1 MVIEN
6 YFVPKTMEEACF
18 LLSSHKAEAG
28 VVAGGT
34 DLVVRMKQGI
44 VLPRCIINIG
54 SIAGQDYINYDEKK
68 GLKIGAQASILSLST
83 SSVIRAKYGILA
95 QAAGELGTPQIR
107 RRATLA
113 GNLCNA
119 APSAE
124 TAPALIV
131 LGASLK
137 LVATGRERT
146 VPVEDF
152 FTGPGQTVLAPDEIV
167 AEIGVPD
174 LAPRSGGVY
183 LKHTVRKALDLAI
196 VGVAVLVT
204 MKGDIL
210 RDVKIALGAVA
221 PIPLRAKA
229 AEAVLKSRKI
239 DDSLLQQ
246 AGQAAADASRPID
259 DIRSS
264 AEYRRKMVKV
274 LTIRAIQQA
283 IGQVK

>member
-1 MVIEN
+1 M
-6 YFVPKTMEEACF
+6 
-18 LLSSHKAEAG
+18 
-28 VVAGGT
+28 
-34 DLVVRMKQGI
+34 
-44 VLPRCIINIG
+44 LPRYVINIG

-68 GLKIGAQASILSLST
+68 GLRIGGQASILSLAT
-83 SSVIRAKYGILA
+83 SPVIRAKYGILA
-95 QAAGELGTPQIR
+95 QAAGELGTPHIR

-152 FTGPGQTVLAPDEIV
+152 FIGPGQTVLAPDEIV

-196 VGVAVLVT
+196 VGVAVMVT
-204 MKGDIL
+204 MEGDSL

-221 PIPLRAKA
+221 PTPLRAKA
-229 AEAVLKSRKI
+229 AEAVLKGKKI
-239 DDSLLQQ
+239 NDSLLQQ

-283 IGQVK
+283 IEQVK

>member
-1 MVIEN
+1 MVMEK
-6 YFVPKTMEEACF
+6 YFVPKTMEEACS
-18 LLSSHKAEAG
+18 LLSSHKVEAA

-34 DLVVRMKQGI
+34 DLIVCMKKGI
-44 VLPRCIINIG
+44 ALPRYVISIG
-54 SIAGQDYINYDEKK
+54 SIAGQDYINYDERK
-68 GLKIGAQASILSLST
+68 GLRIGGQAPILSLAT
-83 SSVIRAKYGILA
+83 SPVIRAKYGVLA
-95 QAAGELGTPQIR
+95 QAAGELGTPHVR
-107 RRATLA
+107 RGATLA

-119 APSAE
+119 SPSAE

-137 LVATGRERT
+137 LVSTERERT
-146 VPVEDF
+146 VPLEDF
-152 FTGPGQTVLAPDEIV
+152 FVGPGQTVRAPDEIL
-167 AEIGVPD
+167 AEIRVPN

-196 VGVAVLVT
+196 VGVAVMVT
-204 MKGDIL
+204 MEGDSL
-210 RDVKIALGAVA
+210 HDVKIALGAVA
-221 PIPLRAKA
+221 PTPLRAKA
-229 AEAVLKSRKI
+229 AEAVLKGKKAT
-239 DDSLLQQ
+239 DSLLQQ
-246 AGQAAADASRPID
+246 AGQVAADVSRPID

>member
-1 MVIEN
+1 MGIEK
-6 YFVPKTMEEACF
+6 YFVPKTMEEACS
-18 LLSSHKAEAG
+18 LLSSHKAEAA

-34 DLVVRMKQGI
+34 DLVVRMKQGTA
-44 VLPRCIINIG
+44 LPSCIINID
-54 SIAGQDYINYDEKK
+54 SIAGQDYITYDGKK
-68 GLKIGAQASILSLST
+68 GLRIGAQASIHSLAT
-83 SSVIRAKYGILA
+83 SPLIKSKYGVLA
-95 QAAGELGTPQIR
+95 KAAGELGTPHIR

-131 LGASLK
+131 LDASLK

-152 FTGPGQTVLAPDEIV
+152 FVGPGQTALAPDEIV
-167 AEIGVPD
+167 AEIQVPD
-174 LAPRSGGVY
+174 FPHRSGGVY

-196 VGVAVLVT
+196 VGVAVTVT
-204 MKGDIL
+204 MEGDSL
-210 RDVKIALGAVA
+210 GDVKIALGAVA
-221 PIPLRAKA
+221 PTPLRAGA
-229 AEAVLKSRKI
+229 AEAVLKGRKI
-239 DDSLLQQ
+239 SDTLLEQ
-246 AGQAAADASRPID
+246 AGQAAAEASKPID

-274 LTIRAIQQA
+274 LTMRAIQQA
-283 IGQVK
+283 IEQVK

>member
-1 MVIEN
+1 MVIEK
-6 YFVPKTMEEACF
+6 YFVPKTMKEACSW
-18 LLSSHKAEAG
+18 LSSHKAEAA

-34 DLVVRMKQGI
+34 DLMVCMKKGI
-44 VLPRCIINIG
+44 ALPRCVINIG
-54 SIAGQDYINYDEKK
+54 GIADQDYINYDEKK
-68 GLKIGAQASILSLST
+68 GLKIGAQASILSLAT
-83 SSVIRAKYGILA
+83 SPVIRAKYGILA
-95 QAAGELGTPQIR
+95 QAAGELGTPHIR

-137 LVATGRERT
+137 LVSTGRERI

-196 VGVAVLVT
+196 VGVAVMIT
-204 MKGDIL
+204 MEGDSL

-221 PIPLRAKA
+221 PTPLRAKA
-229 AEAVLKSRKI
+229 AEAVLKGRKI
-239 DDSLLQQ
+239 NDSLLQQ

-264 AEYRRKMVKV
+264 AEHRRKMVKV
-274 LTIRAIQQA
+274 LAIRAIQQA
-283 IGQVK
+283 IEQVK

>member
-1 MVIEN
+1 MVIEK
-6 YFVPKTMEEACF
+6 YFVPKTMEEACS
-18 LLSSHKAEAG
+18 LLSDHKAEAA

-34 DLVVRMKQGI
+34 DLVVRMKQGTA
-44 VLPRCIINIG
+44 LPRCVINIG

-68 GLKIGAQASILSLST
+68 GLKIGAQASILSLAT
-83 SSVIRAKYGILA
+83 SPVIRAKYGILA
-95 QAAGELGTPQIR
+95 QAAGELGTPHIR

-146 VPVEDF
+146 IPVEDF
-152 FTGPGQTVLAPDEIV
+152 FIGPGQTVLASDEIV
-167 AEIGVPD
+167 AEIGVPG

-196 VGVAVLVT
+196 VGVAVMVT
-204 MKGDIL
+204 MEGDIL

-221 PIPLRAKA
+221 PTPLRAKA
-229 AEAVLKSRKI
+229 AEAVLKGRKI

>member
-1 MVIEN
+1 MAIEK
-6 YFVPKTMEEACF
+6 YFAPKTMEEACS
-18 LLSSHKAEAG
+18 LLSSHKVEAA

-34 DLVVRMKQGI
+34 DLIVCMKKGI
-44 VLPRCIINIG
+44 ALPRYIINIG

-68 GLKIGAQASILSLST
+68 GLRIGGQAPILSLAT
-83 SSVIRAKYGILA
+83 SPVIRAKYGVLA
-95 QAAGELGTPQIR
+95 QAAGELGTPHVR
-107 RRATLA
+107 RGATLA

-119 APSAE
+119 SPSAE

-152 FTGPGQTVLAPDEIV
+152 FVGPGQTVRAPDEIL
-167 AEIGVPD
+167 AEIGVPN

-183 LKHTVRKALDLAI
+183 LKHTVRKALDLAV
-196 VGVAVLVT
+196 VGVAVMVR
-204 MKGDIL
+204 MEGDIL

-221 PIPLRAKA
+221 PTPLRAKA
-229 AEAVLKSRKI
+229 AEAVLKGKKI

-264 AEYRRKMVKV
+264 AEYRRKMVNV